1 MAVYP
6 ERNWTKGSE
15 LYAFFAWM
23 YVGQTMQE
31 KEQTTQELQEN
42 VRNCVARLQGGQKQR
57 NQDSVAS
64 EASDVEFI
72 RRKDYENFGAHFTA
86 ETARA
91 HEVAATRAGNGGS
104 LVARMEALQGACG
117 AAPTFFIDELTSGGV
132 TVPLVGEYAA
142 GVVHRYF

>member
-1 MAVYP
+1 M
-6 ERNWTKGSE
+6 
-15 LYAFFAWM
+15 
-23 YVGQTMQE
+23 
-31 KEQTTQELQEN
+31 
-42 VRNCVARLQGGQKQR
+42 
-57 NQDSVAS
+57 AS

-117 AAPTFFIDELTSGGV
+117 AAPTFFIDELVLAEHGV
-132 TVPLVGEYAA
+132 TDMAQYAQPGYDGPLAA
-142 GVVHRYF
+142 DFFVSDEILQKSVSSVIQNPAYT

>member
-1 MAVYP
+1 MRGNDAIQGAIQYNVDIVHAVTL
-6 ERNWTKGSE
+6 R
-15 LYAFFAWM
+15 A
-23 YVGQTMQE
+23 
-31 KEQTTQELQEN
+31 
-42 VRNCVARLQGGQKQR
+42 NCVARLQGGQKQR

-117 AAPTFFIDELTSGGV
+117 AAPTFFTDELTSGASQYHSLANTRRALCIAISKEMATTHG
-132 TVPLVGEYAA
+132 L
-142 GVVHRYF
+142 